1 MKLLS
6 FVKAKASD
14 LFGLIKR
21 IPLVIKLVIVVAL
34 AAGVWFGRP
43 YILAT
48 STKAVQYVTAKA
60 EKGTLVKSISAS
72 GTITSGN
79 STSINTKVSGVVET
93 VYVNNGDAVTKGQK
107 IAEITLD
114 DYAKERQSSAWVKYL
129 EATEAVKTAQKERVS
144 ADLAMW
150 KDRQAILDAEDDVNY
165 MNSHKGENPDTKKAY
180 TVNEETVIVKTLA
193 EARLAFTADES
204 KYVDAGADI
213 SNAQTKVGSTLRE
226 YQENS
231 STIVAPASG
240 IVSDLTLASGF
251 VVSASSTTSNTSGAT
266 IVSTQSIGKINDA
279 AGQLMASVS
288 LTEVDI
294 TSVKANQK
302 VTMTL
307 DAYEDKTFTGKVLSV
322 NTSGNVSSG
331 VTSYPVTIL
340 LDPVNVEIY
349 PNMAVNADI
358 ITDVKND
365 VIVVDSTAVTTT
377 NGESSVQVKK
387 DNKVTTVKVETGISN
402 DSQTEII
409 SGINEG
415 DDVVTSVV
423 NATSTSQTSTN
434 TTSPF
439 SGLGG
444 GSSSSKSSSGGMPA
458 GGPPGG
464 F

>member
-1 MKLLS
+1 
-6 FVKAKASD
+6 
-14 LFGLIKR
+14 
-21 IPLVIKLVIVVAL
+21 
-34 AAGVWFGRP
+34 
-43 YILAT
+43 
-48 STKAVQYVTAKA
+48 
-60 EKGTLVKSISAS
+60 
-72 GTITSGN
+72 
-79 STSINTKVSGVVET
+79 
-93 VYVNNGDAVTKGQK
+93 
-107 IAEITLD
+107 
-114 DYAKERQSSAWVKYL
+114 
-129 EATEAVKTAQKERVS
+129 
-144 ADLAMW
+144 
-150 KDRQAILDAEDDVNY
+150 
-165 MNSHKGENPDTKKAY
+165 
-180 TVNEETVIVKTLA
+180 
-193 EARLAFTADES
+193 
-204 KYVDAGADI
+204 
-213 SNAQTKVGSTLRE
+213 
-226 YQENS
+226 
-231 STIVAPASG
+231 
-240 IVSDLTLASGF
+240 
-251 VVSASSTTSNTSGAT
+251 
-266 IVSTQSIGKINDA
+266 
-279 AGQLMASVS
+279 MASVS

-423 NATSTSQTSTN
+423 NATSTSQTSNN